1 MLEFHDARRR
11 LFALA
16 RVLSSERVD
25 VRRATGRVVAQDIRS
40 PVAVPGFDNSAM
52 DGYAVCS
59 TALNPTLSEVQLPVV
74 GESRAGAPGRVLAP
88 HSAMRIFTGALL
100 PAGADAVVLQED
112 VTREADQVRF
122 APSAV
127 SAHQH
132 VRRQGED
139 VRPGDAVVAK
149 GTRLSAFHLS
159 LLASVEQTVLPVVR
173 RPRVTILCTGDEL
186 RQAGAAGS
194 DGSLP
199 ESNGVALASLCEMAG
214 AVVSLG
220 PLGTDQ
226 LPAFRALL
234 TDALNSSDLVVT
246 VGGVSVGDY
255 DVVREAMTQ
264 AGVVAEFW
272 KVRMRPGK
280 PLAIGS
286 HGHTLVLGLPG
297 NPVSAQ
303 VTACLFMVPLLRL
316 MQGDGQAVAP
326 FVQRRLSKPLEQP
339 PGRRGFYRATLAGDE
354 VTPHARQ
361 GSGSVISMA
370 QANALV
376 SLDEHS
382 TIASA
387 GELIETLSLRD
398 I

>member
-1 MLEFHDARRR
+1 
-11 LFALA
+11 
-16 RVLSSERVD
+16 
-25 VRRATGRVVAQDIRS
+25 
-40 PVAVPGFDNSAM
+40 
-52 DGYAVCS
+52 
-59 TALNPTLSEVQLPVV
+59 
-74 GESRAGAPGRVLAP
+74 
-88 HSAMRIFTGALL
+88 
-100 PAGADAVVLQED
+100 
-112 VTREADQVRF
+112 READQVRF

-280 PLAIGS
+280 PLAVGS

-303 VTACLFMVPLLRL
+303 VTASRFMVPLLRL

-326 FVQRRLSKPLEQP
+326 FVQRRLSKPLEQS

-382 TIASA
+382 TVASA